1 MAVVFG
7 VQNRKVRR
15 FRTAG
20 LTGLAVLI
28 LILPAFAQNIRVVSE
43 FTRIR
48 PDGEVVTFDR
58 GERVREILS
67 PAMARNAYATYR
79 VVVEAPPGQPYTI
92 HIGQNPDNSCE
103 VRMYQEAYAKVGDEW
118 VPDSLVLQ
126 NLPLNASLGENQRVQ
141 TYLLDLFVPE
151 TTKTGRFRVEIQMW
165 ANDRWTIYPM
175 EMRPR
180 FIMAPARAQ
189 PLGPLPANEARAD
202 TGILAPLRESL
213 CREQR
218 KAQPVQPVTARALLV
233 RNVRQDLMIAE
244 GRMPSESFDGV
255 ASMLLRAGGYP
266 LSAKEFCDAGAKP
279 APWGPEWWLRARD
292 YIYQGLPV
300 R

>member
-1 MAVVFG
+1 M
-7 VQNRKVRR
+7 
-15 FRTAG
+15 
-20 LTGLAVLI
+20 
-28 LILPAFAQNIRVVSE
+28 VSE

-48 PDGEVVTFDR
+48 PDGEVVSFDR

-67 PAMARNAYATYR
+67 PATARNAYATYR
-79 VVVEAPPGQPYTI
+79 VVVEAPAGQPYTI

-118 VPDSLVLQ
+118 VPDALVLQ
-126 NLPLNASLGENQRVQ
+126 TLPVNASLGENQRVQ
-141 TYLLDLFVPE
+141 TYLLDLFIPDS
-151 TTKTGRFRVEIQMW
+151 TKAGRFRVEVQMW
-165 ANDRWTIYPM
+165 ANDRWTIYPL

-180 FIMAPARAQ
+180 PIAAPVRAQ
-189 PLGPLPANEARAD
+189 PLGPLPPLGARGD
-202 TGILAPLRESL
+202 TGILTPLRESL
-213 CREQR
+213 CHDPRKPSPEQ
-218 KAQPVQPVTARALLV
+218 PSTARALLV

-244 GRMPSESFDGV
+244 ARMPSESFEGV
-255 ASMLLRAGGYP
+255 STMLLRAGAYP
-266 LSAKEFCDAGAKP
+266 LNIKEFCDAGAKP